1 MAVDFPSNPN
11 TGDFYQN
18 PATEA
23 YYQYDGESWRVV
35 CFDVQL
41 SCEPEG
47 TWQNQGE
54 QPNNV
59 VPSTGF
65 YWRIIA
71 PDDTTVNEVPGSTK
85 LMLGAPSYLPD
96 FGGGPAKIILNGT
109 PFLVLKYGTVSGF
122 TNSVYLYG
130 DQSAFLNDPAN
141 STVDYKFCDG
151 SDFVTLDYFTADQ
164 KRQDDAITELE
175 EEFENLLPS
184 LDRGAW
190 RYNEDFTK
198 PPGKFGFRTAG
209 GGLPTSFDLVEKIIL
224 NATDDAGEPH
234 GFGDIKVDS
243 YIQLFQDGEN
253 DTAIYH
259 VDELPVASGD
269 EFTIEVSFV
278 RAEGDYPSLDELF
291 RFKFYEI
298 VGGDAGAYVLKT
310 GDTMSGALSF
320 IDSAF
325 DTVGSISSLEDSGNN
340 YINIESTDRMN
351 IKSENGT
358 YIYGV
363 REVYSPYK
371 LSYYVPDSFTFYSEK
386 TTPYNVFGV
395 VTPGCITSPDSTS
408 NFYKLSINGKGAI
421 SAGHNAANAFV
432 ATEDQ
437 HVATKKYV
445 DQNSGGVEVR
455 AGAPDA
461 PIPLGKMWFDTTRNA
476 LYLKTGS

>member
-47 TWQNQGE
+47 TWENQGE

-71 PDDTTVNEVPGSTK
+71 LDDTTVNEVPGSTK

-96 FGGGPAKIILNGT
+96 LGGGPAKIILNGT

-184 LDRGAW
+184 LDRGSW

-198 PPGKFGFRTAG
+198 PPGKFGFRTDG
-209 GGLPTSFDLVEKIIL
+209 GGLPTTFADVARIIL
-224 NATDDAGEPH
+224 NAEDDAGEPH

-259 VDELPVASGD
+259 VDELPAASGD

-278 RAEGDYPSLDELF
+278 RAEGDYPELDELF

-310 GDTMSGALSF
+310 GDTMSGKLEFA
-320 IDSAF
+320 IDDST
-325 DTVGSISSLEDSGNN
+325 DPYGSIYASSRSA
-340 YINIESTDRMN
+340 INIE
-351 IKSENGT
+351 
-358 YIYGV
+358 GV
-363 REVYSPYK
+363 REINSNYK
-371 LSYYVPDSFTFYSEK
+371 IEFNAPDSFTFYSEK
-386 TTPYNVFGV
+386 SSPYNVFGV

-408 NFYKLSINGKGAI
+408 NFYKFLVDGKGTI
-421 SAGHNAANAFV
+421 WAGHNAANAFV
-432 ATEDQ
+432 ATEDH